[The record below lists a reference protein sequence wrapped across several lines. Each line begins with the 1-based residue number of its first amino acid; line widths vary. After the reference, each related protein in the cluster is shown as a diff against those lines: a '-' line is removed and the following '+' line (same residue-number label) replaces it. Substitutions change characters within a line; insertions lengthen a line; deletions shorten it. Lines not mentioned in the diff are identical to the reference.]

1 MITVDCTNALAIK
14 DKLLVYVADK
24 LEALPILKNEKF
36 MLDAL
41 EDSQTIDKMN
51 VISAI
56 EEFLE
61 SVNLKEN
68 FQITPKGDNLKIEP
82 LDGTDMKENPDK
94 VSDTDRNPFFECTHC
109 GFMTRYEEELRTHRL
124 IHYI

>member
-1 MITVDCTNALAIK
+1 MIIVDCSNALSIK

-36 MLDAL
+36 MLDSL
-41 EDSQTIDKMN
+41 DDSQTIDKMN

-61 SVNLKEN
+61 SGDLKEK
-68 FQITPKGDNLKIEP
+68 FQITPKKDNIKIES
-82 LDGTDMKENPDK
+82 LDGTDMKENLDK

>member
-1 MITVDCTNALAIK
+1 MITVDCSDALAIK

-41 EDSQTIDKMN
+41 DDSQTIDKMN

-56 EEFLE
+56 VEFLK
-61 SVNLKEN
+61 SADLKDH
-68 FQITPKGDNLKIEP
+68 FQIIPIDDNIKIEP
-82 LDGTDMKENPDK
+82 LEGKGMKEKLEKISKPH
-94 VSDTDRNPFFECTHC
+94 SNPFFECTHC
-109 GFMTRYEEELRTHRL
+109 GFMTMYEEELKTHRL

>member
-1 MITVDCTNALAIK
+1 MITVNCSNALAIK

-24 LEALPILKNEKF
+24 LEVLPILKNEKF
-36 MLDAL
+36 LLDAL
-41 EDSQTIDKMN
+41 DDSQVVDKTS
-51 VISAI
+51 VLSAI

-68 FQITPKGDNLKIEP
+68 FQIIPKGDDIRIEP
-82 LDGTDMKENPDK
+82 LEGKEMKEKLEK
-94 VSDTDRNPFFECTHC
+94 VSKTQKNPFFECTHC
-109 GFMTRYEEELRTHRL
+109 GFMTLYEEELRTHRL

>member
-41 EDSQTIDKMN
+41 DDSQTIDKMN

-68 FQITPKGDNLKIEP
+68 FQITPKGDDLKIEP
-82 LDGTDMKENPDK
+82 LDGADMKENLDK
-94 VSDTDRNPFFECTHC
+94 VSDTNRNPFFECTHC

>member
-36 MLDAL
+36 LLDAL
-41 EDSQTIDKMN
+41 DDSQTIDKMN

-68 FQITPKGDNLKIEP
+68 FQIIPKGDDINIEP
-82 LDGTDMKENPDK
+82 LDGADMKEKLDK

>member
-1 MITVDCTNALAIK
+1 MISVDCSNALTIK

-24 LEALPILKNEKF
+24 LEVLPILKSDKF
-36 MLDAL
+36 ILT
-41 EDSQTIDKMN
+41 TIDDSKN
-51 VISAI
+51 IEKRDVISAI

-61 SVNLKEN
+61 LVNFKEN
-68 FQITPKGDNLKIEP
+68 FQIIPKGDDIKIES
-82 LDGTDMKENPDK
+82 LDGTDMKENLDK
-94 VSDTDRNPFFECTHC
+94 ATDTDRNPFFECTHC

>member
-1 MITVDCTNALAIK
+1 MIIVDCSNALAIK
-14 DKLLVYVADK
+14 DKLLIYVADK
-24 LEALPILKNEKF
+24 LKALPILKNEKF
-36 MLDAL
+36 LLDAL
-41 EDSQTIDKMN
+41 DDSQTIDKMN

-68 FQITPKGDNLKIEP
+68 FQIILKGDDIKIEP
-82 LDGTDMKENPDK
+82 LDGVYMKEKIDK

-109 GFMTRYEEELRTHRL
+109 GFMTQYEEELRTHRL

>member
-1 MITVDCTNALAIK
+1 MITVDCSYALAIK
-14 DKLLVYVADK
+14 DKMLVHVADK
-24 LEALPILKNEKF
+24 LKALPILKSDKF
-36 MLDAL
+36 LLDSL
-41 EDSQTIDKMN
+41 DDSTIDKLD

-61 SVNLKEN
+61 SSDLRKN
-68 FQITPKGDNLKIEP
+68 FQIIPKGNDIKIEP
-82 LDGTDMKENPDK
+82 LDGADMKEKLDK